1 MGSRKMLVPKGSPSE
16 IRIRPQLPPLADG
29 GYFVFREK
37 IFQEVGIRFV
47 LNWCMA
53 LFCQDVKKLKKE
65 MRADLVQEAVLLCRS
80 CGIKSKLWLS
90 RLHNASRQQ
99 PDQLSKQQ
107 IRIFPAQ
114 RARNSGKVLEAI
126 EAK

>member
-1 MGSRKMLVPKGSPSE
+1 MLVPKGSPSE
-16 IRIRPQLPPLADG
+16 IRIRPQVPSLSKG
-29 GYFVFREK
+29 GYFFGHK
-37 IFQEVGIRFV
+37 IFQEDGIRFV

-99 PDQLSKQQ
+99 PDQLSKQ

-114 RARNSGKVLEAI
+114 RAQ
-126 EAK
+126 

>member
-1 MGSRKMLVPKGSPSE
+1 MGCGRCSFQKEVRRKSVSDLKSRPSQ
-16 IRIRPQLPPLADG
+16 RG
-29 GYFVFREK
+29 
-37 IFQEVGIRFV
+37 IFFGFEEVGIRFV

-65 MRADLVQEAVLLCRS
+65 TRADLVQEAVLLCRS

-99 PDQLSKQQ
+99 PDQLSKQ

-114 RARNSGKVLEAI
+114 RARNSSKVLE
-126 EAK
+126 EQ

>member
-1 MGSRKMLVPKGSPSE
+1 MLVPKGSPSE
-16 IRIRPQLPPLADG
+16 ISIRPQLPPLSEK
-29 GYFVFREK
+29 GYFWEDK

-47 LNWCMA
+47 LNWCMD
-53 LFCQDVKKLKKE
+53 LFSQDVKHLKKE

-99 PDQLSKQQ
+99 PDQLSKQ

-114 RARNSGKVLEAI
+114 RAQ
-126 EAK
+126 